1 MTREELIIICEKA
14 RSAAFC
20 LTDASLRFKILE
32 SMADMLENNTNDIV
46 LANELDIQRARENG
60 ISESMIDRLMLN
72 DTRIKAVADAV
83 RAVNVLPDPLRCDE
97 VIERPNGLIIK
108 KQRVP
113 MGVIGMIYEARP
125 NVTVDAAALA
135 LKSGNAIILRGGKE
149 ALSTNFAIVKVIKS
163 ALLACG
169 VSEDAVYLFT
179 DTSHESA
186 EKLMKLRGHLDL
198 LIPRGG
204 KRLINTV
211 VENSS
216 VPVIETGAGNCHIY
230 IEKTA
235 DPEMAINVL
244 YNAKTSRV
252 SVCNAAESLLIDE
265 EIAPALLPRIKASLD
280 EKSVE
285 LRGCPKTLAILNH
298 IKAATN
304 EDFYTEYNDYILS
317 IKVVSDYKEAVQHIN
332 THNTKH
338 SEAIISTDEAAID
351 YFMEHTDAAALYVNA
366 STRFTDGGEFG
377 LGAEIG
383 ISTQKLHA
391 RGPFALEALTTTQY
405 RVYGNGQVR

>member
-1 MTREELIIICEKA
+1 MTKEELTIICENA
-14 RSAAFC
+14 RAAAFG
-20 LTDASLRFKILE
+20 LTDADLRYKIL
-32 SMADMLENNTNDIV
+32 DT
-46 LANELDIQRARENG
+46 LANMLQSSCQEITDANALDIQNARENG
-60 ISESMIDRLMLN
+60 VSESMIDRLMLN
-72 DTRIKAVADAV
+72 FDRINAIANAV
-83 RAVNVLPDPLRCDE
+83 REVNSLPDPLKCDE
-97 VIERPNGLIIK
+97 VIERPNGLVIK

-135 LKSGNAIILRGGKE
+135 IKSGNAIILRGGKE
-149 ALSTNFAIVKVIKS
+149 ALLTNLAIVKVIQE

-169 VSEDAVYLFT
+169 VSKDAVYLFT
-179 DTSHESA
+179 DTSHKSA
-186 EKLMKLRGHLDL
+186 EILMKLRGHLDL

-211 VENSS
+211 VENST
-216 VPVIETGAGNCHIY
+216 VPVIETGAGNCHVY
-230 IEKTA
+230 IEKSA
-235 DPEMAINVL
+235 DFDMAIKIL

-265 EIAPALLPRIKASLD
+265 EIAKDLLPKIKNALD

-285 LRGCPKTLAILNH
+285 LRGCPKTCQILGD
-298 IKAATN
+298 IKPATD

-317 IKVVSDYKEAVQHIN
+317 IKVVSNYKEAIEHIN

-338 SEAIISTDEAAID
+338 SEAIISTDERAIS

-391 RGPFALEALTTTQY
+391 RGPFALDALTTTQY
-405 RVYGNGQVR
+405 RVFGCGQVR

>member
-20 LTDASLRFKILE
+20 LTDADLRFKILE
-32 SMADMLENNTNDIV
+32 TMADMLESNTDDIV
-46 LANELDIQRARENG
+46 LANELDIKKARENG

-72 DTRIKAVADAV
+72 DARIKAIANAV
-83 RAVNVLPDPLRCDE
+83 REVNRLPDPLRCAE
-97 VIERPNGLIIK
+97 TIERPNGLVIK

-149 ALSTNFAIVKVIKS
+149 ALSTNCAIVKVIKA
-163 ALLACG
+163 ALSACG

-204 KRLINTV
+204 KRLINSV

-216 VPVIETGAGNCHIY
+216 VPVIETGAGNCHVY
-230 IEKTA
+230 IEKSA
-235 DPEMAINVL
+235 DPEMAVNVL

-265 EIAPALLPRIKASLD
+265 DIATVLLPRIKNSLD
-280 EKSVE
+280 ERAVE
-285 LRGCPKTLAILNH
+285 LRGCPKTLAILDG
-298 IKAATN
+298 IKAATD

-317 IKVVSDYKEAVQHIN
+317 IKVVSGYKEAVEHIN

-338 SEAIISTDEAAID
+338 SEAIISTDESAIN

>member
-1 MTREELIIICEKA
+1 MTKEELIIICKKA

-20 LTDASLRFKILE
+20 LTDADLRYKILE
-32 SMADMLENNTNDIV
+32 NMADMLIKNAEKIVAANAVDIEK
-46 LANELDIQRARENG
+46 AKSNQTP
-60 ISESMIDRLMLN
+60 SSMIDRLMLN
-72 DTRIKAVADAV
+72 AERIRSVACAVS
-83 RAVNVLPDPLRCDE
+83 AVNGLPDPLRCDE
-97 VIERPNGLIIK
+97 VITRPNGLLIK

-135 LKSGNAIILRGGKE
+135 IKSGNAIILRGGKE
-149 ALSTNFAIVKVIKS
+149 ALCTNIAIVKVIKE
-163 ALLACG
+163 ALSACG

-186 EKLMKLRGHLDL
+186 EILMKLRGHLDL

-204 KRLINTV
+204 KRLINSV
-211 VENSS
+211 VENST
-216 VPVIETGAGNCHIY
+216 VPIIETGAGNCHVY

-235 DPEMAINVL
+235 DPDMAIKVL

-252 SVCNAAESLLIDE
+252 SVCNSAESLLIDE
-265 EIAPALLPRIKASLD
+265 DIAAQMLPKIKESLD
-280 EKSVE
+280 KSCVE
-285 LRGCPKTLAILNH
+285 LRGCPKTCAILGD
-298 IKAATN
+298 ITPATD

-317 IKVVSDYKEAVQHIN
+317 VKVVSGYFEAVDHIN
-332 THNTKH
+332 THNTRH
-338 SEAIISTDEAAID
+338 SEAIISTDERAVE
-351 YFMEHTDAAALYVNA
+351 YFMEHTDAAVLYVNA

-391 RGPFALEALTTTQY
+391 RGPFALDALTTTQY
-405 RVYGNGQVR
+405 RVFGCGQVR